1 MENPLELEA
10 KRLSAEIHDVFLAVQ
25 EILPDLSQYPLGA
38 KDPKWLSLERGSSNR
53 STVRDYVLQSYS
65 AEQLGQPAQN
75 IKIAALTCPLSF
87 DITSNARTFEIDH
100 FYPSDNILQL
110 LDDLED
116 NQRLLIETKKELTLL
131 FSGSF
136 DPSSNKAIV
145 DKLIPENSAGKLSVT
160 GLRHIYFNYPKNLWP
175 ISGPTNS
182 SKGKKASLK
191 FAIEKIFES
200 LLVFPGEPSFGRILS
215 ETASSIGLTLGSGLS
230 VPERT
235 EAICDALVY
244 QFDIM
249 PQPSGY
255 ILPSYYREDHHV
267 VSMLEFF
274 KASPVG
280 NLATGYARVTAQ
292 QSLRS
297 MRFART
303 IADSLMSPDPEQ
315 QNLGIGF
322 AAASKVVDR
331 TARRVL
337 GTEDVSSDSD
347 NPLDEISKKAMR
359 FSADEILRVVE
370 GAASITETHKEDNS
384 NSVQKSKR
392 KLSSM
397 KEADATEDSTLILED
412 TVDNYEDED
421 HQTDTRIKKTGY

>member
-10 KRLSAEIHDVFLAVQ
+10 RKLSAEIHHVFLAVK
-25 EILPDLSQYPLGA
+25 EILPDLSEYPLGA
-38 KDPKWLSLERGSSNR
+38 KSPKWLPLERSSDNE
-53 STVRDYVLQSYS
+53 STIRDYVLQSYS
-65 AEQLGQPAQN
+65 TEQLEQSVQD
-75 IKIAALTCPLSF
+75 IKNAALICPLSF

-100 FYPSDNILQL
+100 FYPKDDILQS
-110 LDDLED
+110 LDTLQD
-116 NQRLLIETKKELTLL
+116 NQHLLVETKKQLTLL
-131 FSGSF
+131 FSGGST
-136 DPSSNKAIV
+136 KAIV

-182 SKGKKASLK
+182 SKGKKASIK

-215 ETASSIGLTLGSGLS
+215 EIASSIGLTLGSGLS
-230 VPERT
+230 VPEKT
-235 EAICDALVY
+235 ETICDALFN
-244 QFDIM
+244 QFDRM
-249 PQPSGY
+249 PEPSGY
-255 ILPSYYREDHHV
+255 ILPSYYRGDHQV

-274 KASPVG
+274 KASSVG
-280 NLATGYARVTAQ
+280 NLAISYARVTAQ

-303 IADSLMSPDPEQ
+303 IADSLMNPDPQ
-315 QNLGIGF
+315 KQNLAIGF
-322 AAASKVVDR
+322 VAASKVVDR
-331 TARRVL
+331 SARRKL
-337 GTEDVSSDSD
+337 GAEDVSSDSD
-347 NPLDEISKKAMR
+347 NPLDEVSKEAMR
-359 FSADEILRVVE
+359 FSASEITRIVD
-370 GAASITETHKEDNS
+370 GAASITETHKEDSS

-397 KEADATEDSTLILED
+397 KEADTTEDSTLTLED
-412 TVDNYEDED
+412 TVDDYEDED